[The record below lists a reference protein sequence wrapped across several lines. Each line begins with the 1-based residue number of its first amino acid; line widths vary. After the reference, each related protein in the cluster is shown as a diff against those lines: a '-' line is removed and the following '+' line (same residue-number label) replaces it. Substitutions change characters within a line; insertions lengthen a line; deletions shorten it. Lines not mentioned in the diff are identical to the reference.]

1 MSRVVVLDIL
11 RKPLLLPFFQSYVP
25 AGFPSPA
32 EDHLGVKLDLNAMLL
47 SHPHATY
54 LVMVEG
60 HSMTGGES
68 GIRDGALLAVDCRLK
83 PRSNDVIIAVVE
95 GQHTV
100 KRLVERSPG
109 SWWLV
114 PDNPMYPSIP
124 IGEEPDLFDCWGVV
138 THVLTETRPGRL
150 SRYVRVS

>member
-1 MSRVVVLDIL
+1 MSRVVVLNVL
-11 RKPLLLPFFQSYVP
+11 RKPLLLPFFQSRVP

-32 EDHLGVKLDLNAMLL
+32 EDHMGVKLDLNALLL

-60 HSMTGGES
+60 HSMTGGRS
-68 GIRDGALLAVDCRLK
+68 GIQDGALLAVDCRLK
-83 PRSNDVIIAVVE
+83 PRHDDIIIAVVE

-100 KRLVERSPG
+100 KRLIQRG
-109 SWWLV
+109 QDWWLV
-114 PDNPMYPSIP
+114 PDNPLYPSIP
-124 IGEEPDLFDCWGVV
+124 LTGEPDLYDCWGVV
-138 THVLTETRPGRL
+138 THVVTETRPGRL